1 MATIQMT
8 GQDFIDQIFDY
19 KTEKEWKY
27 KGSLP
32 VIIDFYA
39 DWCTSCKEMESIT
52 FRDPEVI
59 SALSNVLLLKADV
72 TEVSDLL
79 LGLSSRNYIDSE
91 WCENGKQAWAACD
104 AYLTQRKEWVERIR
118 KQVSMSFFVKFAI
131 GKTGKVVLLVS
142 CHL

>member
-1 MATIQMT
+1 MI
-8 GQDFIDQIFDY
+8 
-19 KTEKEWKY
+19 
-27 KGSLP
+27 
-32 VIIDFYA
+32 
-39 DWCTSCKEMESIT
+39 
-52 FRDPEVI
+52 I
-59 SALSNVLLLKADV
+59 SAYAGPPEPGGKVKIFPGPLYSLERVKALAAEQEALILWTQKCRRDIQNLHWDV

-104 AYLTQRKEWVERIR
+104 AYLTQRKEWVEHMR
-118 KQVSMSFFVKFAI
+118 KQVSMLFFVKFAI

>member
-1 MATIQMT
+1 MI
-8 GQDFIDQIFDY
+8 
-19 KTEKEWKY
+19 
-27 KGSLP
+27 
-32 VIIDFYA
+32 
-39 DWCTSCKEMESIT
+39 
-52 FRDPEVI
+52 I
-59 SALSNVLLLKADV
+59 SAYAGPPAPGGKVKIFPGPLYSLERVKALAAEQEALILWTQKCRRDIQNLHWDV

-104 AYLTQRKEWVERIR
+104 AYLTQRKEWVERMR